1 MIFQKQT
8 KETVASST
16 ANEKKE
22 RYQKTSESDT
32 ENDPPTVTI
41 TITQDDGINIDDD
54 DEDKSK
60 KRRKGSWA
68 TKMERRRRK
77 GLPAMSSEIDYTN
90 DEMVNGHLDAYVRQK
105 RHSWWNIF
113 VPDNLK
119 NR

>member
-1 MIFQKQT
+1 M
-8 KETVASST
+8 
-16 ANEKKE
+16 EK
-22 RYQKTSESDT
+22 YQKTSDI

-41 TITQDDGINIDDD
+41 TITPDY
-54 DEDKSK
+54 DEPLANEKR
-60 KRRKGSWA
+60 KRRSSWV

-77 GLPAMSSEIDYTN
+77 GLPSMNTEIDYTN
-90 DEMVNGHLDAYVRQK
+90 SDLANGHYDAYVRQK